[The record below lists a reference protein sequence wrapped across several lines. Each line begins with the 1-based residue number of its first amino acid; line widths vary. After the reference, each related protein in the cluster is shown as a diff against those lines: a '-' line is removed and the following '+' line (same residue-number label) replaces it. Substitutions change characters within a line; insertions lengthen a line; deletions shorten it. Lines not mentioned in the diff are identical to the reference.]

1 MPFSAK
7 KGRAPYQKHEEPQPP
22 ISRFF
27 ETILPKAG
35 LTKQTRAG
43 QARGAPVKRRPLG
56 GFNSIMLTQLA
67 KGKRAAAYAPVLAVL
82 ALLWLGQALGQAAS
96 HTIRKGETLGAI
108 AKKYGITASALA
120 AHNGISNPNRIN
132 VGQKINIPAKSVTVT
147 HTVRTGDTL
156 SAIAKKYNTTTS
168 AIARANGISD
178 PRKLKPGQTLKITKG
193 TNSGSKS
200 TRPKPAYIPADTLS
214 KINRPRIRRGRWKHI
229 VIHHSGDNTNSIQGM
244 EHYHRRVRRM
254 ENGLAYHF
262 VIGNGVNTGD
272 GKIYVGDRWRR
283 QIRGGHVAST
293 ALNEIAI
300 GICLVGNFD
309 QRVPTSK
316 QRSSL
321 KALVARLRAR
331 TNVPYKEVRTHR
343 HINPKPTAC
352 PGRRFNL
359 RSILNS

>member
-1 MPFSAK
+1 M
-7 KGRAPYQKHEEPQPP
+7 
-22 ISRFF
+22 
-27 ETILPKAG
+27 
-35 LTKQTRAG
+35 
-43 QARGAPVKRRPLG
+43 RP
-56 GFNSIMLTQLA
+56 
-67 KGKRAAAYAPVLAVL
+67 
-82 ALLWLGQALGQAAS
+82 
-96 HTIRKGETLGAI
+96 
-108 AKKYGITASALA
+108 
-120 AHNGISNPNRIN
+120 
-132 VGQKINIPAKSVTVT
+132 
-147 HTVRTGDTL
+147 
-156 SAIAKKYNTTTS
+156 
-168 AIARANGISD
+168 
-178 PRKLKPGQTLKITKG
+178 
-193 TNSGSKS
+193 GSKP
-200 TRPKPAYIPADTLS
+200 TKPKPAYIPADTLS

-309 QRVPTSK
+309 KRVPTAK

-321 KALVARLRAR
+321 KALVARLRTR
-331 TNVPYKEVRTHR
+331 TGVPYKEVRTHR

>member
-1 MPFSAK
+1 
-7 KGRAPYQKHEEPQPP
+7 
-22 ISRFF
+22 
-27 ETILPKAG
+27 
-35 LTKQTRAG
+35 
-43 QARGAPVKRRPLG
+43 
-56 GFNSIMLTQLA
+56 MLTQFA
-67 KGKRAAAYAPVLAVL
+67 KGKRMAACAPVLAALV
-82 ALLWLGQALGQAAS
+82 LLWLGQALGQAA
-96 HTIRKGETLGAI
+96 TYVIRKGETLGAI
-108 AKKYGITASALA
+108 AKKYGVTASALA
-120 AHNGISNPNRIN
+120 SHNGISNPNRVK
-132 VGQKINIPAKSVTVT
+132 VGQKINIPAKSVSVT
-147 HTVRTGDTL
+147 YTVRAGDTL
-156 SAIAKKYNTTTS
+156 SGIAKKHNTSTS
-168 AIARANGISD
+168 AIARANGISN
-178 PRKLKPGQTLKITKG
+178 PRKLRPGQKLKITKG
-193 TNSGSKS
+193 GSGSKP
-200 TRPKPAYIPADTLS
+200 TKLKPAYIPADTLS

-309 QRVPTSK
+309 KRVPTAK

-331 TNVPYKEVRTHR
+331 TGVPYKEVRTHR

>member
-1 MPFSAK
+1 
-7 KGRAPYQKHEEPQPP
+7 
-22 ISRFF
+22 
-27 ETILPKAG
+27 
-35 LTKQTRAG
+35 
-43 QARGAPVKRRPLG
+43 
-56 GFNSIMLTQLA
+56 MLTQLA
-67 KGKRAAAYAPVLAVL
+67 KGKRMAACTPVLAVL
-82 ALLWLGQALGQAAS
+82 VCCGLAKRRPSGHPRHSQGGNTGR
-96 HTIRKGETLGAI
+96 HRKKIRCHCLRPSFPQRHLQPEPVK
-108 AKKYGITASALA
+108 
-120 AHNGISNPNRIN
+120 
-132 VGQKINIPAKSVTVT
+132 VGQKINIPAKSVSVT
-147 HTVRTGDTL
+147 YTVRAGDTL
-156 SAIAKKYNTTTS
+156 SGIAKKHNTTTS
-168 AIARANGISD
+168 AIARATGISD
-178 PRKLKPGQTLKITKG
+178 PRKLRPGQKLK
-193 TNSGSKS
+193 SP
-200 TRPKPAYIPADTLS
+200 RADQAANPPS
-214 KINRPRIRRGRWKHI
+214 RNRPTSRRIRCPRSTAPIRRGRWKHI

-309 QRVPTSK
+309 QRVPTSR

-331 TNVPYKEVRTHR
+331 TGIPYKEVRTHR

-352 PGRRFNL
+352 PGRRFDL

>member
-1 MPFSAK
+1 
-7 KGRAPYQKHEEPQPP
+7 
-22 ISRFF
+22 
-27 ETILPKAG
+27 
-35 LTKQTRAG
+35 
-43 QARGAPVKRRPLG
+43 
-56 GFNSIMLTQLA
+56 MLTQLA
-67 KGKRAAAYAPVLAVL
+67 KGKGAAAYVPVLAVL
-82 ALLWLGQALGQAAS
+82 ALLLLGQAPGQAAN
-96 HTIRKGETLGAI
+96 HTIRKGETLGEI
-108 AKKYGITASALA
+108 AKKYGVTASSLA
-120 AHNGISNPNRIN
+120 THNGISNPNRVK
-132 VGQKINIPAKSVTVT
+132 VGQKINIPTKSVTVT
-147 HTVRTGDTL
+147 YTVRPGDTL
-156 SAIAKKYNTTTS
+156 SGIAKKHNTTTS
-168 AIARANGISD
+168 SIARANGISD
-178 PRKLKPGQTLKITKG
+178 PRKLKPGQKLKIIKG
-193 TNSGSKS
+193 SSSGSKS
-200 TRPKPAYIPADTLS
+200 TKSKPADIPADTLS
-214 KINRPRIRRGRWKHI
+214 KINRPRIRRSRWKHI

-293 ALNEIAI
+293 SLNEIAI

-321 KALVARLRAR
+321 KALVTRLRAR
-331 TNVPYKEVRTHR
+331 TGVPYKEVRTHR